1 MGVSAEIWDL
11 YLNELEEIAGLDRA
25 YYLTEDATTE
35 ARREYFN
42 RQQRLEVL
50 RVELRNASRTAESTE
65 SQHKKSAELVKIEA
79 GPASITW

>member
-1 MGVSAEIWDL
+1 MGVSAEIWNR

-25 YYLTEDATTE
+25 YYLTKDAPTE

-50 RVELRNASRTAESTE
+50 RVGL
-65 SQHKKSAELVKIEA
+65 HKCIPNS
-79 GPASITW
+79 